1 MYELT
6 RRSIVTG
13 GAALALAALAGP
25 AFAADSIDM
34 AAAKKEGSV
43 VWYTS
48 TPIQT
53 AQKIA
58 NAFEAK
64 HGVKVELF
72 RSGGTAILRRFMQEK
87 SAGTIAADLLTTSDP
102 AAMSEMA
109 AKGTF
114 VPFQPEGIDKIPAAL
129 RDPKGNWIAQRV
141 NAITIYGR
149 TDIVPENQMP
159 QTWSALTDAKYKGKL
174 VMTDPSFTSLQ
185 LGVVSMMS
193 KERGWDFYEKLRE
206 NDTMIVQGNQQALDM
221 VKRGERAI
229 AAGASMAYAI
239 KARSEGHPI
248 AIVYPKDGT
257 FVITAPTAIIKG
269 SPHPNAAKLLAA
281 FMVSPDAQKLLPEG
295 GDYAARTDIAP
306 PAGSPPL
313 ADIKILPLDFDYIV
327 ANSNQVKKKFNEV
340 FQ

>member
-1 MYELT
+1 MNGMK
-6 RRSIVTG
+6 RRSIIL
-13 GAALALAALAGP
+13 GAAVFGLAALAGP
-25 AFAADSIDM
+25 SFAADSVDM
-34 AAAKKEGSV
+34 AAAKKDGSV

-48 TPIQT
+48 TPIKT

-64 HGVKVELF
+64 YGVKVELF

-87 SAGTIAADLLTTSDP
+87 SAGQVAADVLTTSDP
-102 AAMSEMA
+102 AAMTEMA
-109 AKGTF
+109 GKGTF
-114 VPFQPEGIDKIPAAL
+114 VPFRPEGIDKIPSAL
-129 RDPKGNWIAQRV
+129 QDPKGRWIAQRV

-149 TDIVPENQMP
+149 TDIVPQDQMP
-159 QTWSALTDAKYKGKL
+159 ATWSALTDAKYKGKL

-193 KERGWDFYEKLRE
+193 KERGWGFYEKLRA
-206 NDTMIVQGNQQALDM
+206 NDTMIVPGNQQALDM

-239 KARSEGHPI
+239 KARDEGHPI
-248 AIVYPKDGT
+248 AIIFRKDGT
-257 FVITAPTAIIKG
+257 FVIASPTAIVKG
-269 SPHPNAAKLLAA
+269 SPHPNAAKLLATY
-281 FMVSPDAQKLLPEG
+281 MISMEAQKLLPEG

-306 PAGSPPL
+306 PKGSIPL
-313 ADIKILPLDFDYIV
+313 GEIKILPLDFDYV
-327 ANSNQVKKKFNEV
+327 AAHSAKVKKKFNEV